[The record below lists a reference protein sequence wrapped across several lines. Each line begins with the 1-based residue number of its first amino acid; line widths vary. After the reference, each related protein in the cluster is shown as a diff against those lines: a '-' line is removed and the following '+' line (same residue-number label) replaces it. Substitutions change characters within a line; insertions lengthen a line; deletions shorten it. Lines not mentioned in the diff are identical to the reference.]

1 MNRERG
7 RMMYEIAEQTL
18 SQSGRVVVGGR
29 QSRRG
34 RGRAGEKV

>member
-7 RMMYEIAEQTL
+7 RMMYEIAEQT
-18 SQSGRVVVGGR
+18 QSGKVVVGGR